1 MARLRMLFVLWLL
14 VAGTFP
20 CSGSA
25 AEPERGGAQSCCQ
38 GALRNLVL
46 AQTSETREHFRQL
59 RLELQRLDGEDF
71 TWLQIAAASHQS
83 ICRLVACN
91 GVSDSVAKQLV
102 ALEAIERE
110 AADDG
115 KFKAQDQRLNQLM
128 VILTAITTIGGLGS
142 LSISYLAYRKS
153 SSSSPGGI

>member
-1 MARLRMLFVLWLL
+1 M
-14 VAGTFP
+14 
-20 CSGSA
+20 
-25 AEPERGGAQSCCQ
+25 
-38 GALRNLVL
+38 
-46 AQTSETREHFRQL
+46 
-59 RLELQRLDGEDF
+59 
-71 TWLQIAAASHQS
+71 
-83 ICRLVACN
+83 ACN

-128 VILTAITTIGGLGS
+128 VILTAIATIGGLGS